1 MLNYP
6 NYYLILS
13 SSMFAVPTIYA
24 AIKSKIELSTLTS
37 FTMICSINYWS
48 NGNGKILD
56 LYVLKISGIIYFIY
70 GNYYI
75 TENKIKSLGYLNT
88 FCLLNCYYYE

>member
-1 MLNYP
+1 
-6 NYYLILS
+6 
-13 SSMFAVPTIYA
+13 
-24 AIKSKIELSTLTS
+24 
-37 FTMICSINYWS
+37 MICSINYWS

-88 FCLLNCYYYE
+88 FCLLNCYSISNILYDMNSDAWIFFYILFNFFVSFNKILVIMYT